1 MSQYALEDLK
11 KAGIKDIAI
20 IIGGVYP
27 EKVKEYYG
35 DGKSFDVNIS
45 YIFQDEPKG
54 ISHAIGLCKD
64 FIKDDKFVVYLGDNV
79 LRKDLLDYTK
89 KFQKSNSDAMI
100 LLCEVDDPSR
110 FGMAELDQ
118 NKQTI
123 KKIVEKPKNP
133 TSNLAV
139 IGVYFLTPKIF
150 DIIKKLKPSWRDEL
164 EITDA
169 LQLLMDEGNTIEY
182 DTVTGWWKDT
192 GTPEDILHANR
203 LILDSIGKENQFV
216 INKDAK
222 IQDNIVIGKNSTI
235 SRDSFVKGPTIIGEN
250 CVIGPSARIGPY
262 VSVGDNSKVK
272 NCDIENSILMENTT
286 ISSKINIKDSII
298 ANGSKIEDNEE
309 PKQHQFLLGERSQV
323 KL

>member
-1 MSQYALEDLK
+1 LNQLQ
-11 KAGIKDIAI
+11 
-20 IIGGVYP
+20 
-27 EKVKEYYG
+27 EYYG
-35 DGKSFDVNIS
+35 DGKKFGVNVS
-45 YIFQDEPKG
+45 YISQDKPQG

-64 FIKDDKFVVYLGDNV
+64 FIKDDKFIVYLGDNV

-89 KFQKSNSDAMI
+89 KFQQSNSDAMI
-100 LLCEVDDPSR
+100 LLCEVDEPSR
-110 FGMAELDQ
+110 FGIAELDKN
-118 NKQTI
+118 NKTI

-150 DIIKKLKPSWRDEL
+150 DIIKILKPSWRNEL

-169 LQLLMDEGNTIEY
+169 LQLLMDEGYSIEY

-216 INKDAK
+216 INNDTK
-222 IQDNIVIGKNSTI
+222 IQENIVIGKNSTI
-235 SRDSFVKGPTIIGEN
+235 SSDSFVKGPAIIGEN

-262 VSVGDNSKVK
+262 VSMGDNSKVK
-272 NCDIENSILMENTT
+272 NCDIENSILMKNTT
-286 ISSKINIKDSII
+286 ITSKIHIKDSII
-298 ANGSKIEDNEE
+298 ANGSKIEDNPE
-309 PKQHQFLLGERSQV
+309 PKKHQFLLGERSQV